1 MEKII
6 DTHAHY
12 YHGKFKNNLNKLMK
26 DMNKN
31 VSAIIN
37 IGTNMSSNKKVLQ
50 MLDTYDFLYAMVGF
64 FPNDVLELEDINN
77 QAFIKDS
84 LKNPRVLGVGEIGL
98 DYHWDA
104 LPHEVQEKWFRWQ
117 IELAIENDLPVSIH
131 SRDANK
137 DTINILSD
145 YKGKLKGVIHCYSY
159 DLASAKTYEKMGL
172 YFGVGGT
179 STYKSNRD
187 TIEAIKYLPMNK
199 LLLETDAPY
208 LSPEPVRRELN
219 DSSKIIYVAENLG
232 RIKGISTEQVL
243 RSNRENVHHLFD
255 GRFKH

>member
-26 DMNKN
+26 DMSQD

-37 IGTNMSSNKKVLQ
+37 IGTNISSNKKVLG
-50 MLDTYDFLYAMVGF
+50 MLDKYGFLYSMVGF
-64 FPNDVLELEDINN
+64 FPNDVLELEDVNN
-77 QAFIKDS
+77 QKFIKKA
-84 LKNPRVLGVGEIGL
+84 LENPRVLGVGEIGL

-104 LPHEVQEKWFRWQ
+104 LPHDVQEKWFRWQ
-117 IELAIENDLPVSIH
+117 LELAIENNLPVSIH

-145 YKGKLKGVIHCYSY
+145 YRGQLTGVIHCYSY

-179 STYKSNRD
+179 STYKNNVD
-187 TIEAIKYLPMNK
+187 VIEAIKYIPMDI
-199 LLLETDAPY
+199 LLLDTYAPY
-208 LSPEPVRRELN
+208 LSPEPVRRE
-219 DSSKIIYVAENLG
+219 
-232 RIKGISTEQVL
+232 
-243 RSNRENVHHLFD
+243 
-255 GRFKH
+255 